1 MSQYVFGFPL
11 DASLQ
16 KTIDD
21 LLTNHAKGQYA
32 ESATAIKLAIGTTD
46 GVVKALALDV
56 IDILKASGEGGGVL
70 AVLANLL
77 KSTMHVLIK
86 QIMGKVS
93 DAEQDKLAGY
103 LSRRRQVVNGAT
115 KFGFVM
121 PQPLGKRFEE
131 ILARIA
137 AGNMTG
143 AREDLTAAMS
153 DFVDAATA
161 AFYDDFTN
169 SLEVGFVKKKMVSI
183 GRSTIIKGSN
193 SATAKLFVSMND
205 TELQAVS
212 AHYGSMFTQ
221 G

>member
-1 MSQYVFGFPL
+1 MSHYVFGFPL
-11 DASLQ
+11 EASLQ
-16 KTIDD
+16 QTIDD
-21 LLTNHAKGQYA
+21 LIANHAKGQYA
-32 ESATAIKLAIGTTD
+32 DSATAIRLSIGTTD
-46 GVVKALALDV
+46 AVVKAMALDV
-56 IDILKASGEGGGVL
+56 IDILKSSGEGGGIL
-70 AVLANLL
+70 NVLANLL

-103 LSRRRQVVNGAT
+103 LSRRRHVVGGVT

-121 PQPLGKRFEE
+121 TPALGKRFED
-131 ILARIA
+131 ILTRIA
-137 AGNMTG
+137 SGALSG

-153 DFVDAATA
+153 DFVEAATS

-169 SLEVGFVKKKMVSI
+169 CLEVGFVKKKMVSM

-193 SATAKLFVSMND
+193 SATSKLFMSMND
-205 TELQAVS
+205 ADLQAVS
-212 AHYGSMFTQ
+212 AHYGRMFTQ

>member
-32 ESATAIKLAIGTTD
+32 NSATAVTLAIGTTD

-56 IDILKASGEGGGVL
+56 IDILKANGEGGGVL

-103 LSRRRQVVNGAT
+103 LGRRRQVVDGVT
-115 KFGFVM
+115 KFGFIM

-131 ILARIA
+131 ILNAIA
-137 AGNMTG
+137 PVIIPEPP
-143 AREDLTAAMS
+143 ED
-153 DFVDAATA
+153 
-161 AFYDDFTN
+161 
-169 SLEVGFVKKKMVSI
+169 
-183 GRSTIIKGSN
+183 
-193 SATAKLFVSMND
+193 
-205 TELQAVS
+205 
-212 AHYGSMFTQ
+212 
-221 G
+221 

>member
-11 DASLQ
+11 EASLQ
-16 KTIDD
+16 NTIDE
-21 LLTNHAKGQYA
+21 LIAKHAKGQYA
-32 ESATAIKLAIGTTD
+32 DSATAIKLSIGTTD
-46 GVVKALALDV
+46 GVVKAMALDV
-56 IDILKASGEGGGVL
+56 IDILKASGDGGGIL
-70 AVLANLL
+70 SVLANLL

-93 DAEQDKLAGY
+93 DPEQDKLAGY
-103 LSRRRQVVNGAT
+103 LSRRRQVVDGVS
-115 KFGFVM
+115 KFGFIM
-121 PQPLGKRFEE
+121 PPALGQRFED

-137 AGNMTG
+137 ASNMAG

-153 DFVDAATA
+153 DFVEASTS

-193 SATAKLFVSMND
+193 SAIAKLFMSMND
-205 TELQAVS
+205 ADLKSVS
-212 AHYGSMFTQ
+212 AHYGRMFTQ